1 MTSNPLSAN
10 QQAVVSA
17 QVDRLLAGSQA
28 WHTLP
33 PAERESI
40 RRHTATIAASM
51 AAEQLT
57 TLGQPTAN
65 RGAELRSIGSQDP
78 YHQLGIRAVPG
89 ARAMSS
95 PAQQTPPSSTTSHSS
110 SGKNVFKAEGVAAG
124 VTQTARMV
132 REIDF
137 PAFVAQLV
145 HGTFDA
151 VVQSSITQMKA
162 YGELVRSVAM
172 SLNEFRDQNVSMG
185 QARDH
190 LVQRYPT
197 LFQITTDDSGGAKVS
212 SRPGAENATLPN
224 FRQDLGLNEDVDG
237 IDDDSIE
244 EKLVPAARDDY
255 ARSRQKLLATMV
267 LMGINR
273 IVVTDGKINAKVQFN
288 FQAKD
293 KFNRTATATDYENM
307 GIMKVAQGSGD
318 ASGALDADGNPSQA
332 PVLDA
337 QGNLIQNG
345 QGNRY
350 ATGQYQSLEQP
361 IIKIAETSQSNTDA
375 SLAASGSM
383 MGEVQLNF
391 KSDVFPLEKMLDSG
405 QMFRLNAIQSSSPGT
420 AAPAIATTPSTNA
433 AAVAAPASVAVSATS
448 GGR

>member
-1 MTSNPLSAN
+1 MTSKTLSAS
-10 QQAVVSA
+10 QQAMVSA

-51 AAEQLT
+51 AAERLT
-57 TLGQPTAN
+57 TLAHGPTGESAP
-65 RGAELRSIGSQDP
+65 RPGGDP
-78 YHQLGIRAVPG
+78 YHQLGVRAQPG
-89 ARAMSS
+89 ARAL
-95 PAQQTPPSSTTSHSS
+95 AEAPPSTITSKSS
-110 SGKNVFKAEGVAAG
+110 NGSNVFKAEGVAAG

-137 PAFVAQLV
+137 PAFVSQLV

-197 LFQITTDDSGGAKVS
+197 LFQISTDESGGARVS

-224 FRQDLGLNEDVDG
+224 FRQDLGLSDDVDG
-237 IDDDSIE
+237 IDDDTIE

-273 IVVTDGKINAKVQFN
+273 IVVTDGKINAKVQFS

-293 KFNRTATATDYENM
+293 KFNRMATATDYENM
-307 GIMKVAQGSGD
+307 GIMKVAQGSSDG
-318 ASGALDADGNPSQA
+318 ASGALDADGNPSQV

-337 QGNLIQNG
+337 QGKLIQNG

-361 IIKIAETSQSNTDA
+361 IIKIAETSQSMTDA
-375 SLAASGSM
+375 SLTASGSM

-405 QMFRLNAIQSSSPGT
+405 QMFRLNAIQSGPAS
-420 AAPAIATTPSTNA
+420 AAPAVPA
-433 AAVAAPASVAVSATS
+433 AAPAPAPATS
-448 GGR
+448 GSR